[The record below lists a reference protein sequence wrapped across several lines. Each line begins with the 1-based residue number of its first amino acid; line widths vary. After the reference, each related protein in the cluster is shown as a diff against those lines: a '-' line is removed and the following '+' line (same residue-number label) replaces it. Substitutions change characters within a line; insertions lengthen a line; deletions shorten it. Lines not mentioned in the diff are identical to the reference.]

1 MIENNFIIISLIS
14 IVLWIIYRI
23 YNVMKNKKT
32 NIVRE
37 IILFIFF
44 VYFLFLLLLTIFK
57 GGRIEFRNQFNS
69 YMYREHGLLGI
80 INIVP
85 IKETIN
91 TFMHSETGM
100 RNSLRNLIGNILV
113 FMPLGFFIPLL
124 FDKFNNLKK
133 VLKVGFL
140 SSLAIELSQLFVG
153 GNVCDID
160 DVIYNTLGALAGFI
174 CYKTFEMIIDK
185 INLKNKLDKIRDF
198 ETNNIL
204 KKTIKGMSIVVI
216 VILISY
222 VYAFYN
228 QTMSAELSDEE
239 MAKKAFNCSDENIIE
254 IKEFNGIKFY
264 LIKDE
269 MGLEVRQI
277 NKYIL
282 GRYIDSHIGYS
293 FIENGELGYRQEFIY
308 DDTDEYVN
316 ENRMAPIVYGNN
328 TNATKV
334 IITLRDKIYE
344 QNIKDNGSF
353 MVIYPEMI
361 SFDEDELKQIY
372 SKDKSNIISV
382 KFLDDKGK
390 EVKTL
395 PDLDNISE

>member
-14 IVLWIIYRI
+14 MALWIIYRR
-23 YNVMKNKKT
+23 YNVIKNKKT

-57 GGRIEFRNQFNS
+57 GGRIEFSNQFNS

-133 VLKVGFL
+133 VLKVGCL

-153 GNVCDID
+153 SNVCDID

-174 CYKTFEMIIDK
+174 CYKTFETIIK
-185 INLKNKLDKIRDF
+185 KVNLKNKLDKIRDF

-204 KKTIKGMSIVVI
+204 KKTIKGISIVII
-216 VILISY
+216 VSLVSY

-228 QTMSAELSDEE
+228 QTMSAQLSDEE
-239 MAKKAFNCSDENIIE
+239 MAKKAFDCSDENIID
-254 IKEFNGIKFY
+254 IKEFNGLKFY

-269 MGLEVRQI
+269 VGLEIRQI

-282 GRYIDSHIGYS
+282 DRYIDSHIGYS
-293 FIENGELGYRQEFIY
+293 FIENEKYGYRQEFIY
-308 DDTDEYVN
+308 N
-316 ENRMAPIVYGNN
+316 GENTNVMLPIVYGKN
-328 TNATKV
+328 TNASKV
-334 IITLRDKIYE
+334 IMTVRDKTIE
-344 QNIKDNGSF
+344 QNLKKDDYF
-353 MVIYPEMI
+353 MVIYPEFI
-361 SFDEDELKQIY
+361 SFNEDEIRKIY
-372 SKDKSNIISV
+372 SSEVSSV
-382 KFLDDKGK
+382 IDIKFVDDKNK
-390 EVKTL
+390 EVNT
-395 PDLDNISE
+395 ISNLAEMIE

>member
-1 MIENNFIIISLIS
+1 MIGSSFIIVALIS
-14 IVLWIIYRI
+14 MALWIIYRL
-23 YNVMKNKKT
+23 YNVVKNKRI
-32 NIVRE
+32 NIARE

-57 GGRIEFRNQFNS
+57 GGCIEFNNQFNS

-100 RNSLRNLIGNILV
+100 RNSLRNVIGNILV

-124 FDKFNNLKK
+124 FEKFNNLKK
-133 VLKVGFL
+133 VLKVGCL

-153 GNVCDID
+153 SNVCDID

-174 CYKTFEMIIDK
+174 CYKTFETIIK
-185 INLKNKLDKIRDF
+185 KVNLKNKLDKIRDF

-204 KKTIKGMSIVVI
+204 KKTIKGISIVII
-216 VILISY
+216 VSLVSY

-228 QTMSAELSDEE
+228 QTMSAQLSDEE
-239 MAKKAFNCSDENIIE
+239 MAKKAFDCSDENIID
-254 IKEFNGIKFY
+254 IKEFNGLKFY

-269 MGLEVRQI
+269 VGLEIRQI

-282 GRYIDSHIGYS
+282 DRYIDSHIGYS
-293 FIENGELGYRQEFIY
+293 FIENEKYGYRQEFIY
-308 DDTDEYVN
+308 N
-316 ENRMAPIVYGNN
+316 GENTNVMSPIVYGKN
-328 TNATKV
+328 TNASKV
-334 IITLRDKIYE
+334 IMTVRDKTIE
-344 QNIKDNGSF
+344 QNLKKDDYF
-353 MVIYPEMI
+353 MVIYPEFI
-361 SFDEDELKQIY
+361 SFNEDEIRKIY
-372 SKDKSNIISV
+372 SSEVSSV
-382 KFLDDKGK
+382 IDIKFVDDKNK
-390 EVKTL
+390 EVNTIS
-395 PDLDNISE
+395 DLAEMIE

>member
-1 MIENNFIIISLIS
+1 MIGSSFIIVALIS
-14 IVLWIIYRI
+14 MALWIIYRL
-23 YNVMKNKKT
+23 YNVVKNKRI
-32 NIVRE
+32 NIARE

-57 GGRIEFRNQFNS
+57 GGRIEFSNQFNS
-69 YMYREHGLLGI
+69 FMYREHGLLGI

-113 FMPLGFFIPLL
+113 FMPLGFFMPLL

-133 VLKVGFL
+133 VLKVGCL

-153 GNVCDID
+153 SNVCDID

-174 CYKTFEMIIDK
+174 CYKTFETIIK
-185 INLKNKLDKIRDF
+185 KVNLKNKLDKIRDF

-204 KKTIKGMSIVVI
+204 KKTIKGISIVII
-216 VILISY
+216 VSLVSY

-228 QTMSAELSDEE
+228 QTMSAQLSDEE
-239 MAKKAFNCSDENIIE
+239 MAKKAFDCSDENIID
-254 IKEFNGIKFY
+254 IKEFNGLKFY

-269 MGLEVRQI
+269 VGLEIRQI

-282 GRYIDSHIGYS
+282 DRYIDSHIGYS
-293 FIENGELGYRQEFIY
+293 FIENEKYGYRQEFIY
-308 DDTDEYVN
+308 N
-316 ENRMAPIVYGNN
+316 GENTNVMSPIVYGKN
-328 TNATKV
+328 TNASKV
-334 IITLRDKIYE
+334 IMTVRDKTIE
-344 QNIKDNGSF
+344 QNLKKDDYF
-353 MVIYPEMI
+353 MVIYPEFI
-361 SFDEDELKQIY
+361 SFNEDEIRKIY
-372 SKDKSNIISV
+372 SSEVSSV
-382 KFLDDKGK
+382 IDIKFVDDKNK
-390 EVKTL
+390 EVNTIS
-395 PDLDNISE
+395 DLAEMIE

>member
-1 MIENNFIIISLIS
+1 MIGSSFIIVALIS
-14 IVLWIIYRI
+14 MALWIIYRL
-23 YNVMKNKKT
+23 YNVIKNKKT

-57 GGRIEFRNQFNS
+57 GGRIEFSNQFNS

-133 VLKVGFL
+133 VLKVGCL

-153 GNVCDID
+153 SNVCDID

-174 CYKTFEMIIDK
+174 CYKTFETIIK
-185 INLKNKLDKIRDF
+185 KVNLKNKLDKIRDF

-204 KKTIKGMSIVVI
+204 KKTIKGISIVII
-216 VILISY
+216 VSLVSY

-228 QTMSAELSDEE
+228 QTMSAQLSDEE
-239 MAKKAFNCSDENIIE
+239 MAKKAFDCSDENIID
-254 IKEFNGIKFY
+254 IKEFNGLKFY

-269 MGLEVRQI
+269 VGLEIRQI

-282 GRYIDSHIGYS
+282 DRYIDSHIGYS
-293 FIENGELGYRQEFIY
+293 FIENEKYGYRQEFIY
-308 DDTDEYVN
+308 N
-316 ENRMAPIVYGNN
+316 GENTNVMSPIVYGKN
-328 TNATKV
+328 TNASKV
-334 IITLRDKIYE
+334 IMTVRDKTIE
-344 QNIKDNGSF
+344 QNLKKDDYF
-353 MVIYPEMI
+353 MVIYPEFI
-361 SFDEDELKQIY
+361 SFNEDEIRKIY
-372 SKDKSNIISV
+372 SSEVSSV
-382 KFLDDKGK
+382 IDIKFVDDKNK
-390 EVKTL
+390 EVNTIS
-395 PDLDNISE
+395 DLAEMIE

>member
-1 MIENNFIIISLIS
+1 MIGSSFIIVALIS
-14 IVLWIIYRI
+14 MALWIIYRL
-23 YNVMKNKKT
+23 YNVVKNKRI
-32 NIVRE
+32 NIARE

-57 GGRIEFRNQFNS
+57 GGRIEFNNQFNS

-133 VLKVGFL
+133 VLKVGCL

-153 GNVCDID
+153 SNVCDID

-174 CYKTFEMIIDK
+174 CYKTFETIIK
-185 INLKNKLDKIRDF
+185 KVNLKNKLDKIRDF

-204 KKTIKGMSIVVI
+204 KKTIKGISIVII
-216 VILISY
+216 VSLVSY

-228 QTMSAELSDEE
+228 QTMSAQLSDEE
-239 MAKKAFNCSDENIIE
+239 MAKKAFDCSDENIID
-254 IKEFNGIKFY
+254 IKEFNGLKFY

-269 MGLEVRQI
+269 VGLEIRQI

-282 GRYIDSHIGYS
+282 DRYIDSHIGYS
-293 FIENGELGYRQEFIY
+293 FIENEKYGYRQEFIY
-308 DDTDEYVN
+308 N
-316 ENRMAPIVYGNN
+316 GENTNVMSPIVYGKN
-328 TNATKV
+328 TNASKV
-334 IITLRDKIYE
+334 IMTVRDKTIE
-344 QNIKDNGSF
+344 QNLKKDDYF
-353 MVIYPEMI
+353 MVIYPEFI
-361 SFDEDELKQIY
+361 SFNEDEIRKIY
-372 SKDKSNIISV
+372 SSEVSSV
-382 KFLDDKGK
+382 IDIKFVDDKNK
-390 EVKTL
+390 EVNT
-395 PDLDNISE
+395 ISNLAEMIE

>member
-1 MIENNFIIISLIS
+1 MIGSSFIIVALIS
-14 IVLWIIYRI
+14 MALWIIYRL
-23 YNVMKNKKT
+23 YNVVKNKRI
-32 NIVRE
+32 NIARE

-57 GGRIEFRNQFNS
+57 GGRIEFSNQFNS

-133 VLKVGFL
+133 VLKVGCL

-153 GNVCDID
+153 SNVCDID

-174 CYKTFEMIIDK
+174 CYKTFETIIK
-185 INLKNKLDKIRDF
+185 KVNLKNKLDKIRDF

-204 KKTIKGMSIVVI
+204 KKTIKGISIVII
-216 VILISY
+216 VSLVSY

-228 QTMSAELSDEE
+228 QTMSVQLSDEE
-239 MAKKAFNCSDENIIE
+239 MAKKAFDCSDENIID
-254 IKEFNGIKFY
+254 IKEFNGLKFY

-269 MGLEVRQI
+269 VGLEIRQI

-282 GRYIDSHIGYS
+282 DRYIDSHIGYS
-293 FIENGELGYRQEFIY
+293 FIENEKYGYRQEFIY
-308 DDTDEYVN
+308 N
-316 ENRMAPIVYGNN
+316 GENTNVMSPIVYGKN
-328 TNATKV
+328 TNASKV
-334 IITLRDKIYE
+334 IMTVRDKTIE
-344 QNIKDNGSF
+344 QNLKKDDYF
-353 MVIYPEMI
+353 MVIYPEFI
-361 SFDEDELKQIY
+361 SFNEDEIRKIY
-372 SKDKSNIISV
+372 SSEVSSV
-382 KFLDDKGK
+382 IDIKFVDDKNK
-390 EVKTL
+390 EVNT
-395 PDLDNISE
+395 ISNLAEMIE

>member
-1 MIENNFIIISLIS
+1 MA
-14 IVLWIIYRI
+14 LWIIYRL
-23 YNVMKNKKT
+23 YNVVKNKRI
-32 NIVRE
+32 NIARE

-57 GGRIEFRNQFNS
+57 GGRIEFSNQFNS

-133 VLKVGFL
+133 VLKVGCL

-153 GNVCDID
+153 SNVCDID

-174 CYKTFEMIIDK
+174 CYKTFETIIK
-185 INLKNKLDKIRDF
+185 KVNLKNKLDKIRDF

-204 KKTIKGMSIVVI
+204 KKTIKGISIVII
-216 VILISY
+216 VSLVSY

-228 QTMSAELSDEE
+228 QTMSAQLSDEE
-239 MAKKAFNCSDENIIE
+239 MAKKAFDCSDENIID
-254 IKEFNGIKFY
+254 IKEFNGLKFY

-269 MGLEVRQI
+269 VGLEIRQI

-282 GRYIDSHIGYS
+282 DRYIDSHIGYS
-293 FIENGELGYRQEFIY
+293 FIENEKYGYRQEFIY
-308 DDTDEYVN
+308 N
-316 ENRMAPIVYGNN
+316 GENTNVMSPIVYGKN
-328 TNATKV
+328 TNASKV
-334 IITLRDKIYE
+334 IMTVRDKTIE
-344 QNIKDNGSF
+344 QNLKKDDYF
-353 MVIYPEMI
+353 MVIYPEFI
-361 SFDEDELKQIY
+361 SFNEDEIRKIY
-372 SKDKSNIISV
+372 SSEVSSV
-382 KFLDDKGK
+382 IDIKFVDDKNK
-390 EVKTL
+390 EVNT
-395 PDLDNISE
+395 ISNLAEMIE

>member
-1 MIENNFIIISLIS
+1 MIGSSFIIVALIS
-14 IVLWIIYRI
+14 MALWIIYRL
-23 YNVMKNKKT
+23 YNVVKNKRI
-32 NIVRE
+32 NIARE

-57 GGRIEFRNQFNS
+57 GGCIEFRNQFNS

-133 VLKVGFL
+133 VLKVGCL

-153 GNVCDID
+153 SNVCDID
-160 DVIYNTLGALAGFI
+160 DVIYNTLGAVVGFI
-174 CYKTFEMIIDK
+174 CYKTFETIIK
-185 INLKNKLDKIRDF
+185 KVNLKNKLDKIRDF

-204 KKTIKGMSIVVI
+204 KKTIKGISIVII
-216 VILISY
+216 VSLVSY

-228 QTMSAELSDEE
+228 QTMSAQLSDEE
-239 MAKKAFNCSDENIIE
+239 MAKKAFDCSDENIID
-254 IKEFNGIKFY
+254 IKEFNGLKFY

-269 MGLEVRQI
+269 VGLEIRQI

-282 GRYIDSHIGYS
+282 DRYIDSHIGYS
-293 FIENGELGYRQEFIY
+293 FIENEKYGYRQEFIY
-308 DDTDEYVN
+308 N
-316 ENRMAPIVYGNN
+316 GENTNVMSPIVYGKN
-328 TNATKV
+328 TNASKV
-334 IITLRDKIYE
+334 IMTVRDKTIE
-344 QNIKDNGSF
+344 QNLKKDDYF
-353 MVIYPEMI
+353 MVIYPEFI
-361 SFDEDELKQIY
+361 SFNEDEIRKIY
-372 SKDKSNIISV
+372 SSEVSSV
-382 KFLDDKGK
+382 IDIKFVDDKNK
-390 EVKTL
+390 EVNT
-395 PDLDNISE
+395 ISNLAEMIE

>member
-14 IVLWIIYRI
+14 MALWIIYRI
-23 YNVMKNKKT
+23 YNVIKNKKT

-57 GGRIEFRNQFNS
+57 GGCIEFRNQFNS

-133 VLKVGFL
+133 VLKVGCL

-153 GNVCDID
+153 SNVCDID

-174 CYKTFEMIIDK
+174 CYKTFETIIK
-185 INLKNKLDKIRDF
+185 KVNLKNKLDKIRDF

-204 KKTIKGMSIVVI
+204 KKTIKGISIVII
-216 VILISY
+216 VSLVSY

-228 QTMSAELSDEE
+228 QTMSAQLSDEE
-239 MAKKAFNCSDENIIE
+239 MAKKAFDCSDENIID
-254 IKEFNGIKFY
+254 IKEFNGLKFY

-269 MGLEVRQI
+269 VGLEIRQI

-282 GRYIDSHIGYS
+282 DRYIDSHIGYS
-293 FIENGELGYRQEFIY
+293 FIENEKYGYRQEFIY
-308 DDTDEYVN
+308 N
-316 ENRMAPIVYGNN
+316 GENTNVMSPIVYGKN
-328 TNATKV
+328 TNASKV
-334 IITLRDKIYE
+334 IMTVRDKTIE
-344 QNIKDNGSF
+344 QNLKKDDYF
-353 MVIYPEMI
+353 MVIYPEFI
-361 SFDEDELKQIY
+361 SFNEDEIRKIY
-372 SKDKSNIISV
+372 SSEVSSV
-382 KFLDDKGK
+382 IDIKFVDDKNK
-390 EVKTL
+390 EVNT
-395 PDLDNISE
+395 ISNLAEMIE

>member
-1 MIENNFIIISLIS
+1 MIGSSFIIVALIS
-14 IVLWIIYRI
+14 MALWIIYRL
-23 YNVMKNKKT
+23 YNVVKNKRI
-32 NIVRE
+32 NIARE

-57 GGRIEFRNQFNS
+57 GGRIEFSNQFNS

-80 INIVP
+80 INVVP

-113 FMPLGFFIPLL
+113 FMPLGFFMPLL

-133 VLKVGFL
+133 VLKVGCL

-153 GNVCDID
+153 SNVCDID

-174 CYKTFEMIIDK
+174 CYKTFETIIK
-185 INLKNKLDKIRDF
+185 KVNLKNKLDKIRDF

-204 KKTIKGMSIVVI
+204 KKTIKGISIVII
-216 VILISY
+216 VSLVSY

-228 QTMSAELSDEE
+228 QTMSAQLSDEE
-239 MAKKAFNCSDENIIE
+239 MAKKAFDCSDENIID
-254 IKEFNGIKFY
+254 IKEFNGLKFY

-269 MGLEVRQI
+269 LGLEIRQI

-282 GRYIDSHIGYS
+282 DRYIDSHIGYS
-293 FIENGELGYRQEFIY
+293 FIENEKYGYRQEFIY
-308 DDTDEYVN
+308 N
-316 ENRMAPIVYGNN
+316 GENTNVMSPIVYGKN
-328 TNATKV
+328 TNASKV
-334 IITLRDKIYE
+334 IMTVRDKTIE
-344 QNIKDNGSF
+344 QNLKKDDYF
-353 MVIYPEMI
+353 MVIYPEFI
-361 SFDEDELKQIY
+361 SFNEDEIRKIY
-372 SKDKSNIISV
+372 SSEVSSV
-382 KFLDDKGK
+382 IDIKFVDDKNK
-390 EVKTL
+390 EVNT
-395 PDLDNISE
+395 ISNLAEMIE

>member
-1 MIENNFIIISLIS
+1 MIGSSFIIVALIS
-14 IVLWIIYRI
+14 MALWIIYRL
-23 YNVMKNKKT
+23 YNVVKNKRI
-32 NIVRE
+32 NIARE

-57 GGRIEFRNQFNS
+57 GGRIEFSNQFNS

-80 INIVP
+80 INVVP

-133 VLKVGFL
+133 VLKVGCL

-153 GNVCDID
+153 SNVCDID

-174 CYKTFEMIIDK
+174 CYKTFETIIK
-185 INLKNKLDKIRDF
+185 KVNLKNKLDKIRDF

-204 KKTIKGMSIVVI
+204 KKTIKGISIVII
-216 VILISY
+216 VSLVSY

-228 QTMSAELSDEE
+228 QTMSAQLSDEE
-239 MAKKAFNCSDENIIE
+239 MAKKAFDCSDENIID
-254 IKEFNGIKFY
+254 IKEFNGLKFY

-269 MGLEVRQI
+269 VGLKIRQI

-282 GRYIDSHIGYS
+282 DRYIDSHIGYS
-293 FIENGELGYRQEFIY
+293 FIENEKYGYRQEFIY
-308 DDTDEYVN
+308 NGE
-316 ENRMAPIVYGNN
+316 N
-328 TNATKV
+328 TNASKV
-334 IITLRDKIYE
+334 IMTVRDKTIE
-344 QNIKDNGSF
+344 QNLKKDDYF
-353 MVIYPEMI
+353 MVIYPEFI
-361 SFDEDELKQIY
+361 SFNEDEIRKIY
-372 SKDKSNIISV
+372 SSEVSSV
-382 KFLDDKGK
+382 IDIKFVDDKNK
-390 EVKTL
+390 EVNT
-395 PDLDNISE
+395 ISNLAEMIE

>member
-1 MIENNFIIISLIS
+1 MIGSSFIIVALIS
-14 IVLWIIYRI
+14 MALWIIYRL
-23 YNVMKNKKT
+23 YNVVKNKRI
-32 NIVRE
+32 NIARE

-57 GGRIEFRNQFNS
+57 GGCIEFRNQFDS

-80 INIVP
+80 INVVP

-133 VLKVGFL
+133 VLKVGCL

-153 GNVCDID
+153 SNVCDID

-174 CYKTFEMIIDK
+174 CYKTFETIIK
-185 INLKNKLDKIRDF
+185 KVNLKNKLDKIRDF

-204 KKTIKGMSIVVI
+204 KKTIKGISIVII
-216 VILISY
+216 VSLVSY

-228 QTMSAELSDEE
+228 QTMSAQLSDEE
-239 MAKKAFNCSDENIIE
+239 MAKKAFDCSDENIID
-254 IKEFNGIKFY
+254 IKEFNGLKFY

-269 MGLEVRQI
+269 VGLEIRQI

-282 GRYIDSHIGYS
+282 DRYIDSHIGYS
-293 FIENGELGYRQEFIY
+293 FIENEKYGYRQEFIY
-308 DDTDEYVN
+308 N
-316 ENRMAPIVYGNN
+316 GENTNVMSPIVYGKN
-328 TNATKV
+328 TNASKV
-334 IITLRDKIYE
+334 IMTVRDKTIE
-344 QNIKDNGSF
+344 QNLKKDDYF
-353 MVIYPEMI
+353 MVIYPEFI
-361 SFDEDELKQIY
+361 SFNEDEIRKIY
-372 SKDKSNIISV
+372 SSEVSSV
-382 KFLDDKGK
+382 IDIKFVDDKNK
-390 EVKTL
+390 EVNTIS
-395 PDLDNISE
+395 DLAEMIE

>member
-1 MIENNFIIISLIS
+1 MIGSSFIIVALIS
-14 IVLWIIYRI
+14 MALWIIYRL
-23 YNVMKNKKT
+23 YNVVKNKRI
-32 NIVRE
+32 NIARE

-57 GGRIEFRNQFNS
+57 GGRIEFNNQFNS

-100 RNSLRNLIGNILV
+100 RNSLRNVIGNILV

-124 FDKFNNLKK
+124 FEKFNNLKK
-133 VLKVGFL
+133 VLKVGCL

-153 GNVCDID
+153 SNVCDID

-174 CYKTFEMIIDK
+174 CYKTFETIIK
-185 INLKNKLDKIRDF
+185 KVNLKNKLDKIRDF

-204 KKTIKGMSIVVI
+204 KKTIKGISIVII
-216 VILISY
+216 VSLVSY

-228 QTMSAELSDEE
+228 QTMSAQLSDEE
-239 MAKKAFNCSDENIIE
+239 MAKKAFDCSDENIID
-254 IKEFNGIKFY
+254 IKEFNGLKFY

-269 MGLEVRQI
+269 VGLEIRQI

-282 GRYIDSHIGYS
+282 DRYIDSHIGYS
-293 FIENGELGYRQEFIY
+293 FIENEKYGYRQEFIY
-308 DDTDEYVN
+308 N
-316 ENRMAPIVYGNN
+316 GENTNVMSPIVYGKN
-328 TNATKV
+328 TNASKV
-334 IITLRDKIYE
+334 IMTVRDKTIE
-344 QNIKDNGSF
+344 QNLKKDDYF
-353 MVIYPEMI
+353 MVIYPEFI
-361 SFDEDELKQIY
+361 SFNEDEIRKIY
-372 SKDKSNIISV
+372 SSEVSSV
-382 KFLDDKGK
+382 IDIKFVDDKNK
-390 EVKTL
+390 EVNT
-395 PDLDNISE
+395 ISNLAEMIE

>member
-1 MIENNFIIISLIS
+1 MIGSSFIIVALIS
-14 IVLWIIYRI
+14 MALWIIYRL
-23 YNVMKNKKT
+23 YNVVKNKRI
-32 NIVRE
+32 NIARE

-57 GGRIEFRNQFNS
+57 GGRIEFNNQSNS
-69 YMYREHGLLGI
+69 YMYREHGFLGI

-100 RNSLRNLIGNILV
+100 RNSLRNVIGNILV

-133 VLKVGFL
+133 VLKVGCL

-153 GNVCDID
+153 SNVCDID

-174 CYKTFEMIIDK
+174 CYKTFETIIK
-185 INLKNKLDKIRDF
+185 KVNLKNKLDKIRDF

-204 KKTIKGMSIVVI
+204 KKTIKGISIVII
-216 VILISY
+216 VSLVSY

-228 QTMSAELSDEE
+228 QTMSAQLSDEE
-239 MAKKAFNCSDENIIE
+239 MAKKAFDCSDENIID
-254 IKEFNGIKFY
+254 IKEFNGLKFY

-269 MGLEVRQI
+269 VGLEIRQI

-282 GRYIDSHIGYS
+282 DRYIDSHIGYS
-293 FIENGELGYRQEFIY
+293 FIENEKYGYRQEFIY
-308 DDTDEYVN
+308 N
-316 ENRMAPIVYGNN
+316 GENTNVMSPIVYGKN
-328 TNATKV
+328 TNASKV
-334 IITLRDKIYE
+334 IMTVRDKTIE
-344 QNIKDNGSF
+344 QNLKKDDYF
-353 MVIYPEMI
+353 MVIYPEFI
-361 SFDEDELKQIY
+361 SFNEDEIRKIY
-372 SKDKSNIISV
+372 SSEVSSV
-382 KFLDDKGK
+382 IDIKFVDDKNK
-390 EVKTL
+390 EVNTIS
-395 PDLDNISE
+395 DLAEMIE

>member
-14 IVLWIIYRI
+14 MALWIIYRR
-23 YNVMKNKKT
+23 YNVIKNKKT

-57 GGRIEFRNQFNS
+57 GGRIEFSNQFNS

-133 VLKVGFL
+133 VLKVGCL

-153 GNVCDID
+153 SNVCDID

-174 CYKTFEMIIDK
+174 CYKTFETIIK
-185 INLKNKLDKIRDF
+185 KVNLKNKLDKIRDF

-204 KKTIKGMSIVVI
+204 KKTIKGISIVII
-216 VILISY
+216 VSLVSY

-228 QTMSAELSDEE
+228 QTMSAQLSDEE
-239 MAKKAFNCSDENIIE
+239 MAKKAFDCSDENIID
-254 IKEFNGIKFY
+254 IKEFNGLKFY

-269 MGLEVRQI
+269 VGLEIRQI

-282 GRYIDSHIGYS
+282 DRYIDSHIGYS
-293 FIENGELGYRQEFIY
+293 FIENEKYGYRQEFIY
-308 DDTDEYVN
+308 N
-316 ENRMAPIVYGNN
+316 GENTNVMSPIVYGKN
-328 TNATKV
+328 TNASKV
-334 IITLRDKIYE
+334 IMTVRDKTIE
-344 QNIKDNGSF
+344 QNLKKDDYF
-353 MVIYPEMI
+353 MVIYPEFI
-361 SFDEDELKQIY
+361 SFNEDEIRKIY
-372 SKDKSNIISV
+372 SSEVSSV
-382 KFLDDKGK
+382 IDIKFVDDKNK
-390 EVKTL
+390 EVNT
-395 PDLDNISE
+395 ISNLAEMIE

>member
-1 MIENNFIIISLIS
+1 MVGSSFIIVALIS
-14 IVLWIIYRI
+14 MALWIIYRL
-23 YNVMKNKKT
+23 YNVVKNKRI
-32 NIVRE
+32 NIARE

-57 GGRIEFRNQFNS
+57 VGRIEFSNQFNS
-69 YMYREHGLLGI
+69 FMYREHGLLGI

-133 VLKVGFL
+133 VLKVGCL

-153 GNVCDID
+153 SNVCDID

-174 CYKTFEMIIDK
+174 CYKTFETIIK
-185 INLKNKLDKIRDF
+185 KVNLKNKLDKIRDF

-204 KKTIKGMSIVVI
+204 KKTIKGISIVII
-216 VILISY
+216 VSLVSY

-228 QTMSAELSDEE
+228 QTMSAQLSDEE
-239 MAKKAFNCSDENIIE
+239 MAKKAFDCSDENIID
-254 IKEFNGIKFY
+254 IKEFNGLKFY

-269 MGLEVRQI
+269 VGLEIRQI

-282 GRYIDSHIGYS
+282 DRYIDSHIGYS
-293 FIENGELGYRQEFIY
+293 FIENEKYGYRQEFIY
-308 DDTDEYVN
+308 N
-316 ENRMAPIVYGNN
+316 GENTNVMSPIVYGKN
-328 TNATKV
+328 TNASKV
-334 IITLRDKIYE
+334 IMTVRDKTIE
-344 QNIKDNGSF
+344 QNLKKDDYF
-353 MVIYPEMI
+353 MVIYPEFI
-361 SFDEDELKQIY
+361 SFNEDEIRKIY
-372 SKDKSNIISV
+372 SSEVSSV
-382 KFLDDKGK
+382 IDIKFVDDKNK
-390 EVKTL
+390 EVNT
-395 PDLDNISE
+395 ISNLAEMIE

>member
-1 MIENNFIIISLIS
+1 MIGSSFIIVALIS
-14 IVLWIIYRI
+14 MALWIIYRI
-23 YNVMKNKKT
+23 YNVIKNKKT

-57 GGRIEFRNQFNS
+57 GGRIEFSNQFNS
-69 YMYREHGLLGI
+69 FMYREHGLLGI

-133 VLKVGFL
+133 VLKVGCL

-153 GNVCDID
+153 SNVCDID

-174 CYKTFEMIIDK
+174 CYKTFETIIK
-185 INLKNKLDKIRDF
+185 KVNLKNKLDKIRDF

-204 KKTIKGMSIVVI
+204 KKTIKGISIVII
-216 VILISY
+216 VSLVSY

-228 QTMSAELSDEE
+228 QTMSAQLSDEE
-239 MAKKAFNCSDENIIE
+239 MAKKAFDCSDENIID
-254 IKEFNGIKFY
+254 IKEFNGLKFY

-269 MGLEVRQI
+269 VGLEIRQI

-282 GRYIDSHIGYS
+282 DRYIDSHIGYS
-293 FIENGELGYRQEFIY
+293 FIENEKYGYRQEFIY
-308 DDTDEYVN
+308 N
-316 ENRMAPIVYGNN
+316 GENTNVMSPIVYGKN
-328 TNATKV
+328 TNASKV
-334 IITLRDKIYE
+334 IMTVRDKTIE
-344 QNIKDNGSF
+344 QNLKKDDYF
-353 MVIYPEMI
+353 MVIYPEFI
-361 SFDEDELKQIY
+361 SFNEDEIRKIY
-372 SKDKSNIISV
+372 SSEVSSV
-382 KFLDDKGK
+382 IDIKFVDDKNK
-390 EVKTL
+390 EVNTIS
-395 PDLDNISE
+395 DLAEMIE

>member
-1 MIENNFIIISLIS
+1 MIGSSFIIVALIS
-14 IVLWIIYRI
+14 MALWIIYRL
-23 YNVMKNKKT
+23 YNVVKNKRI
-32 NIVRE
+32 NIARE

-57 GGRIEFRNQFNS
+57 GGRIEFSNQFNS
-69 YMYREHGLLGI
+69 FMYREHGLLGI

-133 VLKVGFL
+133 VLKVGCL

-153 GNVCDID
+153 SNVCDID

-174 CYKTFEMIIDK
+174 CYKTFETIIK
-185 INLKNKLDKIRDF
+185 KVNLKNKLDKIRDF

-204 KKTIKGMSIVVI
+204 KKTIKGISIVII
-216 VILISY
+216 VSLVSY

-228 QTMSAELSDEE
+228 QTMSAQLSDEE
-239 MAKKAFNCSDENIIE
+239 MAKKAFDCSDENIID
-254 IKEFNGIKFY
+254 IKEFNGLKFY

-269 MGLEVRQI
+269 VGLEIRQI

-282 GRYIDSHIGYS
+282 DRYIDSHIGYS
-293 FIENGELGYRQEFIY
+293 FIENEKYGYRQEFIY
-308 DDTDEYVN
+308 N
-316 ENRMAPIVYGNN
+316 GENTNVMSPIVYGKN
-328 TNATKV
+328 TNASKV
-334 IITLRDKIYE
+334 IMTVRDKTIE
-344 QNIKDNGSF
+344 QNLKKDDYF
-353 MVIYPEMI
+353 MVIYPEFI
-361 SFDEDELKQIY
+361 SFNEDEIRKIY
-372 SKDKSNIISV
+372 SSEVSSV
-382 KFLDDKGK
+382 IDIKFVDDKNK
-390 EVKTL
+390 EVNTIS
-395 PDLDNISE
+395 DLAEIIE

>member
-14 IVLWIIYRI
+14 MALWIIYRI
-23 YNVMKNKKT
+23 YNVIKNKKT

-57 GGRIEFRNQFNS
+57 GGRIEFSNQFNS
-69 YMYREHGLLGI
+69 FMYREHGLLGI
-80 INIVP
+80 INVVP

-133 VLKVGFL
+133 VLKVGCL

-153 GNVCDID
+153 SNVCDID

-174 CYKTFEMIIDK
+174 CYKTFETIIK
-185 INLKNKLDKIRDF
+185 KVNLKNKLDKIRDF

-204 KKTIKGMSIVVI
+204 KKTIKGISIVII
-216 VILISY
+216 VSLVSY

-228 QTMSAELSDEE
+228 QTMSAQLSDEE
-239 MAKKAFNCSDENIIE
+239 MAKKAFDCSDENIID
-254 IKEFNGIKFY
+254 IKEFNGLKFY

-269 MGLEVRQI
+269 VGLEIRQI

-282 GRYIDSHIGYS
+282 DRYIDSHIGYS
-293 FIENGELGYRQEFIY
+293 FIENEKYGYRQEFIY
-308 DDTDEYVN
+308 N
-316 ENRMAPIVYGNN
+316 GENTNVMSPIVYGKN
-328 TNATKV
+328 TNASKV
-334 IITLRDKIYE
+334 IMTVRDKTIE
-344 QNIKDNGSF
+344 QNLKKDDYF
-353 MVIYPEMI
+353 MVIYPEFI
-361 SFDEDELKQIY
+361 SFNEDEIRKIY
-372 SKDKSNIISV
+372 SSEVSSV
-382 KFLDDKGK
+382 IDIKFVDDKNK
-390 EVKTL
+390 EVNTIS
-395 PDLDNISE
+395 DLAEMIE

>member
-1 MIENNFIIISLIS
+1 MIGSSFIIVALIS
-14 IVLWIIYRI
+14 MALWIIYRL
-23 YNVMKNKKT
+23 YNVVKNKRI
-32 NIVRE
+32 NIARE

-57 GGRIEFRNQFNS
+57 VGRIEFRNQFNS

-133 VLKVGFL
+133 VLKVGCL

-153 GNVCDID
+153 SNVCDID

-174 CYKTFEMIIDK
+174 CYKTFETIIK
-185 INLKNKLDKIRDF
+185 KVNLKNKLDKIRDF

-204 KKTIKGMSIVVI
+204 KKTIKGISIVII
-216 VILISY
+216 VSLVSY

-228 QTMSAELSDEE
+228 QTMSAQLSDEE
-239 MAKKAFNCSDENIIE
+239 MAKKAFDCSDENIID
-254 IKEFNGIKFY
+254 IKEFNGLKFY

-269 MGLEVRQI
+269 VGLEIRQI

-282 GRYIDSHIGYS
+282 DRYIDSHIGYS
-293 FIENGELGYRQEFIY
+293 FIENEKYGYRQEFIY
-308 DDTDEYVN
+308 N
-316 ENRMAPIVYGNN
+316 GENTNVMSPIVYGKN
-328 TNATKV
+328 TNASKV
-334 IITLRDKIYE
+334 IMTVRDKTIE
-344 QNIKDNGSF
+344 QNLKKDDYF
-353 MVIYPEMI
+353 MVIYPEFI
-361 SFDEDELKQIY
+361 SFNEDEIRKIY
-372 SKDKSNIISV
+372 SSEVSSV
-382 KFLDDKGK
+382 IDIKFVDDKNK
-390 EVKTL
+390 EVNTIS
-395 PDLDNISE
+395 DLAEMIE

>member
-1 MIENNFIIISLIS
+1 MIGSSFIIVALIS
-14 IVLWIIYRI
+14 MALWIIYRL
-23 YNVMKNKKT
+23 YNVVKNKRI
-32 NIVRE
+32 NIARE

-57 GGRIEFRNQFNS
+57 GGCIEFSNQFNS
-69 YMYREHGLLGI
+69 FMYREHGLLGI

-100 RNSLRNLIGNILV
+100 RNSLRNVIGNILV

-133 VLKVGFL
+133 VLKVGCL

-153 GNVCDID
+153 SNVCDID

-174 CYKTFEMIIDK
+174 CYKTFETIIK
-185 INLKNKLDKIRDF
+185 KVNLKNKLDKIRDF

-204 KKTIKGMSIVVI
+204 KKTIKGISIVII
-216 VILISY
+216 VSLVSY

-228 QTMSAELSDEE
+228 QTMSAQLSDEE
-239 MAKKAFNCSDENIIE
+239 MAKKAFDCSDENIID
-254 IKEFNGIKFY
+254 IKEFNGLKFY

-269 MGLEVRQI
+269 VGLEIRQI

-282 GRYIDSHIGYS
+282 DRYIDSHIGYS
-293 FIENGELGYRQEFIY
+293 FIENEKYGYRQEFIY
-308 DDTDEYVN
+308 N
-316 ENRMAPIVYGNN
+316 GENTNVMSPIVYGKN
-328 TNATKV
+328 TNASKV
-334 IITLRDKIYE
+334 IMTVRDKTIE
-344 QNIKDNGSF
+344 QNLKKDDYF
-353 MVIYPEMI
+353 MVIYPEFI
-361 SFDEDELKQIY
+361 SFNEDEIRKIY
-372 SKDKSNIISV
+372 SSEVSSV
-382 KFLDDKGK
+382 IDIKFVDDKHK
-390 EVKTL
+390 EVNTIS
-395 PDLDNISE
+395 DLAEMIE

>member
-1 MIENNFIIISLIS
+1 MIGSSFIIVALIS
-14 IVLWIIYRI
+14 MALWIIYRL
-23 YNVMKNKKT
+23 YNVVKNKRI
-32 NIVRE
+32 NIARE

-57 GGRIEFRNQFNS
+57 GGCIEFSNQFNS

-133 VLKVGFL
+133 VLKVGCL

-153 GNVCDID
+153 SNVCDID

-174 CYKTFEMIIDK
+174 CYKTFETIIK
-185 INLKNKLDKIRDF
+185 KVNLKNKLDKIRDF

-204 KKTIKGMSIVVI
+204 KKTIKGISIVII
-216 VILISY
+216 VSLVSY

-228 QTMSAELSDEE
+228 QTMSAQLSDEE
-239 MAKKAFNCSDENIIE
+239 MAKKAFDCSDENIID
-254 IKEFNGIKFY
+254 IKEFNGLKFY

-269 MGLEVRQI
+269 VGLEIRQI

-282 GRYIDSHIGYS
+282 DRYIDSHIGYS
-293 FIENGELGYRQEFIY
+293 FIENEKYGYRQEFIY
-308 DDTDEYVN
+308 N
-316 ENRMAPIVYGNN
+316 GENTNVMSPIVYGKN
-328 TNATKV
+328 TNASKV
-334 IITLRDKIYE
+334 IMTVRDKTIE
-344 QNIKDNGSF
+344 QNLKKDDYF
-353 MVIYPEMI
+353 MVIYPEFI
-361 SFDEDELKQIY
+361 SFNEDEIRKIY
-372 SKDKSNIISV
+372 SSEVSSV
-382 KFLDDKGK
+382 IDIKFVDDKNK
-390 EVKTL
+390 EVNTIS
-395 PDLDNISE
+395 DLAEMIE

>member
-14 IVLWIIYRI
+14 MALWIIYRI
-23 YNVMKNKKT
+23 YNVIKNKKT

-57 GGRIEFRNQFNS
+57 GGRIEFSNQFNS
-69 YMYREHGLLGI
+69 FMYREHGLLGI

-133 VLKVGFL
+133 VLKVGCL

-153 GNVCDID
+153 SNVCDID

-174 CYKTFEMIIDK
+174 CYKTFETIIK
-185 INLKNKLDKIRDF
+185 KVNLKNKLDKIRDF

-204 KKTIKGMSIVVI
+204 KKTIKGISIVII
-216 VILISY
+216 VSLVSY

-228 QTMSAELSDEE
+228 QTMSAQLSDEE
-239 MAKKAFNCSDENIIE
+239 MAKKAFDCSDENIID
-254 IKEFNGIKFY
+254 IKEFNGLKFY

-269 MGLEVRQI
+269 VGLEIRQI

-282 GRYIDSHIGYS
+282 DRYIDSHIGYS
-293 FIENGELGYRQEFIY
+293 FIENEKYGYRQEFIY
-308 DDTDEYVN
+308 N
-316 ENRMAPIVYGNN
+316 GENTNVMSPIVYGKN
-328 TNATKV
+328 TNASKV
-334 IITLRDKIYE
+334 IMTVRDKTIE
-344 QNIKDNGSF
+344 QNLKKDDYF
-353 MVIYPEMI
+353 MVIYPEFI
-361 SFDEDELKQIY
+361 SFNEDEIRKIY
-372 SKDKSNIISV
+372 SSEVSSV
-382 KFLDDKGK
+382 IDIKFVDDKNK
-390 EVKTL
+390 EVNTIS
-395 PDLDNISE
+395 DLAEMIE

>member
-1 MIENNFIIISLIS
+1 MIGSSFIIVALIS
-14 IVLWIIYRI
+14 IVLWIIYRL
-23 YNVMKNKKT
+23 YNVVKNKRI
-32 NIVRE
+32 NIARE

-57 GGRIEFRNQFNS
+57 GGRIEFSNQFNS
-69 YMYREHGLLGI
+69 FMYREHGLLGI

-133 VLKVGFL
+133 VLKVGCL

-153 GNVCDID
+153 SNVCDID

-174 CYKTFEMIIDK
+174 CYKTFETIIK
-185 INLKNKLDKIRDF
+185 KVNLKNKLDKIRDF

-204 KKTIKGMSIVVI
+204 KKTIKGISIVII
-216 VILISY
+216 VSLVSY

-228 QTMSAELSDEE
+228 QTMSAQLSDEE
-239 MAKKAFNCSDENIIE
+239 MAKKAFDCSDENIID
-254 IKEFNGIKFY
+254 IKEFNGLKFY

-269 MGLEVRQI
+269 VGLEIRQI

-282 GRYIDSHIGYS
+282 DRYIDSHIGYS
-293 FIENGELGYRQEFIY
+293 FIENEKYGYRQEFIY
-308 DDTDEYVN
+308 N
-316 ENRMAPIVYGNN
+316 GENTNVMSPIVYGKN
-328 TNATKV
+328 TNASKV
-334 IITLRDKIYE
+334 IMTVSDKTIE
-344 QNIKDNGSF
+344 QNLKKDDYF
-353 MVIYPEMI
+353 MVIYPEFI
-361 SFDEDELKQIY
+361 SFNEDEIRKIY
-372 SKDKSNIISV
+372 SSEVSSV
-382 KFLDDKGK
+382 IDIKFVDDKNK
-390 EVKTL
+390 EVNT
-395 PDLDNISE
+395 ISNLAEMIE

>member
-1 MIENNFIIISLIS
+1 MIGSSFIIVALIS
-14 IVLWIIYRI
+14 MALWIIYRL
-23 YNVMKNKKT
+23 YNVVKNKRI
-32 NIVRE
+32 NIARE

-57 GGRIEFRNQFNS
+57 GGRIEFSNQFNS

-133 VLKVGFL
+133 VLKVGCL

-153 GNVCDID
+153 SNVCDID

-174 CYKTFEMIIDK
+174 CYKTFETIIK
-185 INLKNKLDKIRDF
+185 KVNLKNKLDKIRDF

-204 KKTIKGMSIVVI
+204 KKTIKGISIVII
-216 VILISY
+216 VSLVSY

-228 QTMSAELSDEE
+228 QTMSAQLSDEE
-239 MAKKAFNCSDENIIE
+239 MAKKAFDCSDENIID
-254 IKEFNGIKFY
+254 IKEFNGLKFY

-269 MGLEVRQI
+269 VGLEIRQI

-282 GRYIDSHIGYS
+282 DRYIDSHIGYS
-293 FIENGELGYRQEFIY
+293 FIENEKYGYRQEFIY
-308 DDTDEYVN
+308 DG
-316 ENRMAPIVYGNN
+316 ENTNVMSPIVYGKN
-328 TNATKV
+328 TNASKV
-334 IITLRDKIYE
+334 IMTVRDKTIE
-344 QNIKDNGSF
+344 QNLKKDDYF
-353 MVIYPEMI
+353 MVIYPEFI
-361 SFDEDELKQIY
+361 SFNEDEIRKIY
-372 SKDKSNIISV
+372 SSEVSSV
-382 KFLDDKGK
+382 IDIKFVDDKNK
-390 EVKTL
+390 EVNT
-395 PDLDNISE
+395 ISNLAEMIE

>member
-14 IVLWIIYRI
+14 MALWIIYRL
-23 YNVMKNKKT
+23 YNVVKNKRI
-32 NIVRE
+32 NIARE

-57 GGRIEFRNQFNS
+57 GGRIEFSNQFNS
-69 YMYREHGLLGI
+69 FMYREHGLLGI

-113 FMPLGFFIPLL
+113 FMPLGFFMPLL

-133 VLKVGFL
+133 VLKVGCL

-153 GNVCDID
+153 SNVCDID

-174 CYKTFEMIIDK
+174 CYKTFETIIK
-185 INLKNKLDKIRDF
+185 KVNLKNKLDKIRDF

-204 KKTIKGMSIVVI
+204 KKTIKGISIVII
-216 VILISY
+216 VSLVSY

-228 QTMSAELSDEE
+228 QTMSAQLSDEE
-239 MAKKAFNCSDENIIE
+239 MAKKAFDCSDENIID
-254 IKEFNGIKFY
+254 IKEFNGLKFY

-269 MGLEVRQI
+269 VGLEIRQI

-282 GRYIDSHIGYS
+282 DRYIDSHIGYS
-293 FIENGELGYRQEFIY
+293 FIENEKYGYRQEFIY
-308 DDTDEYVN
+308 EG
-316 ENRMAPIVYGNN
+316 ENTNVMSPIVYGKN
-328 TNATKV
+328 TNASKV
-334 IITLRDKIYE
+334 IMTVRDKTIE
-344 QNIKDNGSF
+344 QNLKKDDYF
-353 MVIYPEMI
+353 MVIYPEFI
-361 SFDEDELKQIY
+361 SFNEDEIRKIY
-372 SKDKSNIISV
+372 SSEVSSV
-382 KFLDDKGK
+382 IDIKFVDDKNK
-390 EVKTL
+390 EVNT
-395 PDLDNISE
+395 ISNLAEMIE

>member
-1 MIENNFIIISLIS
+1 MIGSSFIIVALIS
-14 IVLWIIYRI
+14 MALWIIYRL
-23 YNVMKNKKT
+23 YNVVKNKRI
-32 NIVRE
+32 NITRE

-57 GGRIEFRNQFNS
+57 GGRIEFSNQFNS
-69 YMYREHGLLGI
+69 FMYREHGLLGI

-133 VLKVGFL
+133 VLKVGCL

-153 GNVCDID
+153 SNVCDID

-174 CYKTFEMIIDK
+174 CYKTFETIIK
-185 INLKNKLDKIRDF
+185 KVNLKNKLDKIRDF

-204 KKTIKGMSIVVI
+204 KKTIKGISIVII
-216 VILISY
+216 VSLVSY

-228 QTMSAELSDEE
+228 QTMSAQLSDEE
-239 MAKKAFNCSDENIIE
+239 MAKKAFDCSDENIID
-254 IKEFNGIKFY
+254 IKEFNGLKFY

-269 MGLEVRQI
+269 VGLEIRQI

-282 GRYIDSHIGYS
+282 DRYIDSHIGYS
-293 FIENGELGYRQEFIY
+293 FIENEKYGYRQEFIY
-308 DDTDEYVN
+308 N
-316 ENRMAPIVYGNN
+316 GENTNVMSPIVYGKN
-328 TNATKV
+328 TNASKV
-334 IITLRDKIYE
+334 IMTVRDKTIE
-344 QNIKDNGSF
+344 QNLKKDDYF
-353 MVIYPEMI
+353 MVIYPEFI
-361 SFDEDELKQIY
+361 SFNEDEIRKIY
-372 SKDKSNIISV
+372 SSEVSSV
-382 KFLDDKGK
+382 IDIKFVDDKNK
-390 EVKTL
+390 EVNT
-395 PDLDNISE
+395 ISNLAEMIE

>member
-1 MIENNFIIISLIS
+1 MIGSSFIIVALIS
-14 IVLWIIYRI
+14 MALWIIYRL
-23 YNVMKNKKT
+23 YNVVKNKRI
-32 NIVRE
+32 NIARE

-57 GGRIEFRNQFNS
+57 GGRIEFSNQFNS

-133 VLKVGFL
+133 VLKVGCL

-153 GNVCDID
+153 SNVCDID

-174 CYKTFEMIIDK
+174 CYKTFETIIK
-185 INLKNKLDKIRDF
+185 KVNLKNKLDKIRDF

-204 KKTIKGMSIVVI
+204 KKTIKGISIVII
-216 VILISY
+216 VSLVSY

-228 QTMSAELSDEE
+228 QTMSAQLSDEE
-239 MAKKAFNCSDENIIE
+239 MAKKAFDCSDENIID
-254 IKEFNGIKFY
+254 IKEFNGLKFY

-269 MGLEVRQI
+269 VCLEIRQI

-293 FIENGELGYRQEFIY
+293 FIENEKYGYRQEFIY
-308 DDTDEYVN
+308 N
-316 ENRMAPIVYGNN
+316 GENTNVMSPIVYGKN
-328 TNATKV
+328 TNASKV
-334 IITLRDKIYE
+334 IMTVRDKTIE
-344 QNIKDNGSF
+344 QNLKKDDYF
-353 MVIYPEMI
+353 MVIYPEFI
-361 SFDEDELKQIY
+361 SFNEDEIRKIY
-372 SKDKSNIISV
+372 SSEVSSV
-382 KFLDDKGK
+382 IDIKFVDDKNK
-390 EVKTL
+390 EVN
-395 PDLDNISE
+395 NISNLAEMIE

>member
-1 MIENNFIIISLIS
+1 MIGSSFIIVALIS
-14 IVLWIIYRI
+14 MALWIIYRL
-23 YNVMKNKKT
+23 YNVVKNKRI
-32 NIVRE
+32 NIARE

-69 YMYREHGLLGI
+69 FMYREHGLLGI

-133 VLKVGFL
+133 VLKVGCL

-153 GNVCDID
+153 SNVCDID

-174 CYKTFEMIIDK
+174 CYKTFETIIK
-185 INLKNKLDKIRDF
+185 KVNLKNKLDKIRDF

-204 KKTIKGMSIVVI
+204 KKTIKGISIVII
-216 VILISY
+216 VSLVSY

-228 QTMSAELSDEE
+228 QTMSAQLSDEE
-239 MAKKAFNCSDENIIE
+239 MAKKAFDCSDENIID
-254 IKEFNGIKFY
+254 IKEFNGLKFY

-269 MGLEVRQI
+269 VGLEIRQI

-282 GRYIDSHIGYS
+282 DRYIDSHIGYS
-293 FIENGELGYRQEFIY
+293 FIENEKYGYRQEFIY
-308 DDTDEYVN
+308 N
-316 ENRMAPIVYGNN
+316 GENTNVMSPIVYGKN
-328 TNATKV
+328 TNASKV
-334 IITLRDKIYE
+334 IMTVRDKTIE
-344 QNIKDNGSF
+344 QNLKKDDYF
-353 MVIYPEMI
+353 MVIYPEFI
-361 SFDEDELKQIY
+361 SFNEDEIRKIY
-372 SKDKSNIISV
+372 SSEVSSV
-382 KFLDDKGK
+382 IDIKFVDDKNK
-390 EVKTL
+390 EVNT
-395 PDLDNISE
+395 ISNLAEMIE

>member
-1 MIENNFIIISLIS
+1 MIGSSFIIVALIS
-14 IVLWIIYRI
+14 MALWIIYRL
-23 YNVMKNKKT
+23 YNVVKNKRI
-32 NIVRE
+32 NIARE

-57 GGRIEFRNQFNS
+57 GGRIEFNNQFNS

-133 VLKVGFL
+133 VLKVGCL

-153 GNVCDID
+153 SNVCDID

-174 CYKTFEMIIDK
+174 CYKTFETIIK
-185 INLKNKLDKIRDF
+185 KVNLKNKLDKIRDF

-204 KKTIKGMSIVVI
+204 KKTIKGISIVII
-216 VILISY
+216 VSLVSY

-228 QTMSAELSDEE
+228 QTMSAQLSDEE
-239 MAKKAFNCSDENIIE
+239 MAKKAFDCSDENIID
-254 IKEFNGIKFY
+254 IKEFNGLKFY

-269 MGLEVRQI
+269 VGLEIRQI

-282 GRYIDSHIGYS
+282 DRYIDSHIGYS
-293 FIENGELGYRQEFIY
+293 FIENEKYGYRQEFIY
-308 DDTDEYVN
+308 N
-316 ENRMAPIVYGNN
+316 GENTNVMSPIVYGKN
-328 TNATKV
+328 TNASKV
-334 IITLRDKIYE
+334 IMTVRDKTIE
-344 QNIKDNGSF
+344 QNLKKDDYF
-353 MVIYPEMI
+353 MVIYPEFI
-361 SFDEDELKQIY
+361 SFNEDEIRKIY
-372 SKDKSNIISV
+372 SSEVSSV
-382 KFLDDKGK
+382 IDIKFVDDKNK
-390 EVKTL
+390 EVNTIS
-395 PDLDNISE
+395 DLAEMIE

>member
-14 IVLWIIYRI
+14 IVLWIIYRV
-23 YNVMKNKKT
+23 YNVIKNKKT

-37 IILFIFF
+37 VILFIFF

-57 GGRIEFRNQFNS
+57 GGCIEFRNQFNS

-133 VLKVGFL
+133 VLKVGCL

-153 GNVCDID
+153 SNVCDID

-174 CYKTFEMIIDK
+174 CYKTFETIIK
-185 INLKNKLDKIRDF
+185 KVNLKNKLDKIRDF

-204 KKTIKGMSIVVI
+204 KKTIKGISIVII
-216 VILISY
+216 VSLVSY

-228 QTMSAELSDEE
+228 QTMSAQLSDEE
-239 MAKKAFNCSDENIIE
+239 MAKKAFDCSDENIID
-254 IKEFNGIKFY
+254 IKEFNGLKFY

-269 MGLEVRQI
+269 VGLEIRQI

-282 GRYIDSHIGYS
+282 DRYIDSHIGYS
-293 FIENGELGYRQEFIY
+293 FIENEKYGYRQEFIY
-308 DDTDEYVN
+308 N
-316 ENRMAPIVYGNN
+316 GENTNVMSPIVYGKN
-328 TNATKV
+328 TNASKV
-334 IITLRDKIYE
+334 IMTVRDKTIE
-344 QNIKDNGSF
+344 QNLKKDDYF
-353 MVIYPEMI
+353 MVIYPEFI
-361 SFDEDELKQIY
+361 SFNEDEIRKIY
-372 SKDKSNIISV
+372 SSEVSSV
-382 KFLDDKGK
+382 IDIKFVDDKNK
-390 EVKTL
+390 EVNT
-395 PDLDNISE
+395 ISNLAEMIE

>member
-1 MIENNFIIISLIS
+1 MIGSSFIIVALIS
-14 IVLWIIYRI
+14 MALWIIYRL
-23 YNVMKNKKT
+23 YNVVKNKRI
-32 NIVRE
+32 NIARE

-57 GGRIEFRNQFNS
+57 GGRIEFSNQFNS
-69 YMYREHGLLGI
+69 FMYREHGLLGI

-124 FDKFNNLKK
+124 FEKFNNLKK
-133 VLKVGFL
+133 VLKVGCL

-153 GNVCDID
+153 SNVCDID

-174 CYKTFEMIIDK
+174 CYKTFETIIK
-185 INLKNKLDKIRDF
+185 KVNLKNKLDKIRDF

-204 KKTIKGMSIVVI
+204 KKTIKGISIVII
-216 VILISY
+216 VSLVSY

-228 QTMSAELSDEE
+228 QTMSAQLSDEE
-239 MAKKAFNCSDENIIE
+239 MAKKAFDCSDENIID
-254 IKEFNGIKFY
+254 IKEFNGLKFY

-269 MGLEVRQI
+269 VGLEIRQI

-282 GRYIDSHIGYS
+282 DRYIDSHIGYS
-293 FIENGELGYRQEFIY
+293 FIENEKYGYRQEFIY
-308 DDTDEYVN
+308 N
-316 ENRMAPIVYGNN
+316 GENTNVMSPIVYGKN
-328 TNATKV
+328 TNASKV
-334 IITLRDKIYE
+334 IMTVRDKTIE
-344 QNIKDNGSF
+344 QNLKKDDYF
-353 MVIYPEMI
+353 MVIYPEFI
-361 SFDEDELKQIY
+361 SFNEDEIRKIY
-372 SKDKSNIISV
+372 SSEVSSV
-382 KFLDDKGK
+382 IDIKFVDDKNK
-390 EVKTL
+390 EVNT
-395 PDLDNISE
+395 ISNLAEMIE

>member
-1 MIENNFIIISLIS
+1 MIGSSFIIVALIS
-14 IVLWIIYRI
+14 MALWIIYRL
-23 YNVMKNKKT
+23 YNVVKNKRI
-32 NIVRE
+32 NIARE

-57 GGRIEFRNQFNS
+57 VGRIEFSNQFNS
-69 YMYREHGLLGI
+69 FMYREHGLLGI

-113 FMPLGFFIPLL
+113 FMPLGFFMPLL

-133 VLKVGFL
+133 VLKVGCL

-153 GNVCDID
+153 SNVCDID

-174 CYKTFEMIIDK
+174 CYKTFETIIK
-185 INLKNKLDKIRDF
+185 KVNLKNKLDKIRDF

-204 KKTIKGMSIVVI
+204 KKTIKGISIVII
-216 VILISY
+216 VSLVSY

-228 QTMSAELSDEE
+228 QTMSAQLSDEE
-239 MAKKAFNCSDENIIE
+239 MAKKAFDCSDENIID
-254 IKEFNGIKFY
+254 IKEFNGLKFY

-269 MGLEVRQI
+269 VGLEIRQI

-282 GRYIDSHIGYS
+282 DRYIDSHIGYS
-293 FIENGELGYRQEFIY
+293 FIENEKYGYRQEFIY
-308 DDTDEYVN
+308 N
-316 ENRMAPIVYGNN
+316 GENTNVMSPIVYGKN
-328 TNATKV
+328 TNASKV
-334 IITLRDKIYE
+334 IMTVRDKTIE
-344 QNIKDNGSF
+344 QNLKKDDYF
-353 MVIYPEMI
+353 MVIYPEFI
-361 SFDEDELKQIY
+361 SFNEDEIRKIY
-372 SKDKSNIISV
+372 SSEVSSV
-382 KFLDDKGK
+382 IDIKFVDDKNK
-390 EVKTL
+390 EVNT
-395 PDLDNISE
+395 ISNLAEMIE